1 MKRSIAGDDAPLA
14 KKSRM
19 TRAAAPAGAA
29 PEIDEDLH
37 SRQLA
42 VYGRESMRRMAA
54 SNILIVGV
62 AGLGVEIGA
71 PAAAATSWFYGACC
85 SLCKR
90 GARVPAA
97 KNVILAGVK
106 SVTLLDDGTVE
117 MRDLSAQFYLAEADV
132 GKKRAAACR
141 GRLQELNTAVAVSV
155 VAGWPS
161 DRELL
166 KYQARSPIHVCQS
179 LSWHGSDS
187 SDSGLLWFSG
197 IACSSSLARVLLL
210 CTVRHKAG
218 SQPWCLWVND
228 CKWALRWLSSQ
239 TCRWPMRCE

>member
-1 MKRSIAGDDAPLA
+1 MSLKRSIAGDDAPLA

-19 TRAAAPAGAA
+19 TRAAATAGAA

-71 PAAAATSWFYGACC
+71 PAVRSRVVFCGACC
-85 SLCKR
+85 GLCKR
-90 GARVPAA
+90 CARVPAA

-117 MRDLSAQFYLAEADV
+117 TRDLSAQFYLAEADV

-141 GRLQELNTAVAVSV
+141 DLLQELNTAVAVSV

-166 KYQARSPIHVCQS
+166 KYQARRSIYVYPNVV
-179 LSWHGSDS
+179 
-187 SDSGLLWFSG
+187 
-197 IACSSSLARVLLL
+197 LAE
-210 CTVRHKAG
+210 
-218 SQPWCLWVND
+218 Q
-228 CKWALRWLSSQ
+228 
-239 TCRWPMRCE
+239 